1 MSDCCRRSLAKKM
14 ASKVQYMGEFLVY
27 CKLFRATLGDL
38 EMKLVEA
45 DVHSFILDKFLSMA
59 HSKILIIMEEQ
70 KFV

>member
-1 MSDCCRRSLAKKM
+1 M

-45 DVHSFILDKFLSMA
+45 DVHSFILDKFLSIAQA
-59 HSKILIIMEEQ
+59 HSKILTIMEEQ